1 MANNVQVEKNQN
13 ESTANLMRRFTKRV
27 QGSGIIPRM
36 RKNRYF
42 KRDKSSNVR
51 RDAKLLKLEKAAK
64 YEEQLKLGKIQER
77 PTRGGR
83 R

>member
-1 MANNVQVEKNQN
+1 MANNVEVEKNQN

-27 QGSGIIPRM
+27 QGAGIIPRM

-42 KRDKSSNVR
+42 KRDKSANVR

-64 YEEQLKLGKIQER
+64 YETLLKLGKIQER